1 MDREE
6 IEDMIET
13 MLIGDSDQG
22 KLRRLLI
29 EYEQEIQ
36 HLRDE
41 NERLKILAD
50 SGKNRVDTKQK
61 CVIDMTRP
69 QPCVRFRNA
78 GTVEWIA
85 KLMEETN
92 EAIQEAH
99 TISQL
104 KQTNRKT
111 PCEAM
116 NEVLQNA
123 RERLAMKLT
132 DVVHVCVSWLNAD
145 GWDEE
150 ARGKLQERVN
160 EKNLM
165 RGYW

>member
-1 MDREE
+1 M
-6 IEDMIET
+6 
-13 MLIGDSDQG
+13 
-22 KLRRLLI
+22 
-29 EYEQEIQ
+29 
-36 HLRDE
+36 
-41 NERLKILAD
+41 
-50 SGKNRVDTKQK
+50 
-61 CVIDMTRP
+61 
-69 QPCVRFRNA
+69 
-78 GTVEWIA
+78 EWIA
-85 KLMEETN
+85 NLMEETN

-104 KQTNRKT
+104 EQTNRKA

-145 GWDEE
+145 GWVEE
-150 ARGKLQERVN
+150 ARGVLHRLVN
-160 EKNLM
+160 EKNKA